1 MKTKILPLFL
11 LLGSAAVAQ
20 NSVRVFA
27 VTDQVKGATGWN
39 SIREA
44 LPQQDA
50 DALLINSLSKGVA
63 LSAQGKKLSDYSET
77 NFVEQPMY
85 SGVAALAFD
94 EQRNRLYFSTMMTQQ
109 LRYVNLGEPNK
120 YHQVADLKT
129 FFAKPGDKPVDNYN
143 QGGVITRMT
152 VADDGY
158 GYGLS
163 NDANS
168 FFRFS
173 LSKQGAPEPLGAL
186 LDAPENKTVSV
197 HNQCSGW
204 GGDMVAAATGELYL
218 FTMKQQV
225 FKIDPQSRI
234 ATYLGHL
241 KGLPNDFS
249 INGAAVTGENEVTLS
264 TAALVGQRAVVTDI
278 TKLEAVLEKNNS
290 YYNASDLASGKTLFA
305 SKKTNKS
312 LETFVPR
319 ENDNSFVTIY
329 PNPVTN
335 GKAVL
340 TFNKVKTGR
349 FTIDLVSPSGSMVQR
364 SAVQLNAEGQQVT
377 LSTTKLA
384 KGFYTVRVIDAN
396 NKSQFT
402 GKMIVQ

>member
-1 MKTKILPLFL
+1 M
-11 LLGSAAVAQ
+11 
-20 NSVRVFA
+20 
-27 VTDQVKGATGWN
+27 
-39 SIREA
+39 
-44 LPQQDA
+44 
-50 DALLINSLSKGVA
+50 
-63 LSAQGKKLSDYSET
+63 
-77 NFVEQPMY
+77 
-85 SGVAALAFD
+85 
-94 EQRNRLYFSTMMTQQ
+94 
-109 LRYVNLGEPNK
+109 
-120 YHQVADLKT
+120 ADLKT